1 MATVHV
7 VLAQA
12 SGRSSTGATQPV
24 IDSVPVNA
32 DTLTSSASSAKID
45 FAAPAS
51 GWQGLFWSI
60 TASGGNVYA
69 RFGSDPTAVTDEGW
83 LILDGQTREFAV
95 SAASETVAIKD
106 A

>member
-7 VLAQA
+7 VLFTC
-12 SGRSSTGATQPV
+12 GGKTVKGTEMPV
-24 IDSVPVNA
+24 PKSIPAYV
-32 DTLTSSASSAKID
+32 DTMASSATSAK
-45 FAAPAS
+45 AS
-51 GWQGLFWSI
+51 INSGSDWKNAFWSI
-60 TASGGNVYA
+60 TVSGGNVYA
-69 RFGSDPTAVTDEGW
+69 RFGTDPTAVTEEGW